1 MAQENVV
8 TRYGIDER
16 NLARINPILALNR
29 LPDDMTGW
37 QKTIQVDDQG
47 VIELT
52 CEAGKRLAP
61 HGIDADVVFALTT
74 AYYLQGRPDDYTVT
88 LNVSQLCDLAGLTRG
103 KDKYA
108 RIQESIQRLKV
119 VQFTSRNSW
128 GRPSKRGWQWASLSF
143 GVIDSIREADEVDEL
158 EQAGRYTAKTTL
170 RIRLNEDL
178 VNSIRDDHT
187 RLIDMTF
194 YVKLK
199 QPLTRLLYRLLEE
212 QRHLS
217 SQPACYQISLIAWG
231 DHLGFREVDTSK
243 SEIAPGVPATRVIRS
258 DRIQRALEPAH
269 QELIDQN
276 YLNAVVKTHR
286 GKNQTLH
293 YIFKHPAQITE
304 SEAPINQEIVDLLT
318 ARYVTPGR
326 AENFSRVTALGD
338 VQRAVEIY
346 EGIVKYKTVKNKG
359 GLMADILTHPAKYES
374 KIVTATEPS
383 AVQSP
388 TPVLEETEVVS
399 KPTEEQR
406 GMLSRMLKKTVLPEA
421 TIARLIDAVMT
432 SQLPLSEVVT
442 LSVYKD
448 TALAAHVAALLA
460 RLPTP
465 DGDH

>member
-1 MAQENVV
+1 M

-37 QKTIQVDDQG
+37 QKIIQVDDQG
-47 VIELT
+47 IIELT

-61 HGIDADVVFALTT
+61 HGIDADVIFALTT

-143 GVIDSIREADEVDEL
+143 GVIDSIREADEMDEL
-158 EQAGRYTAKTTL
+158 EQLGRYTAKTTL

-187 RLIDMTF
+187 RFIDMTF
-194 YVKLK
+194 YVRLK

-217 SQPACYQISLIAWG
+217 SQPACYQISLMAWG
-231 DHLGFREVDTSK
+231 DHLGFREVDTTK
-243 SEIAPGVPATRVIRS
+243 PEIAPGVPATRVIRS
-258 DRIQRALEPAH
+258 DRVQRALEPAH
-269 QELIDQN
+269 LELIEQN
-276 YLNAVVKTHR
+276 YLEAVVKTHR

-293 YIFKHPAQITE
+293 YVFKSPVQIAELET
-304 SEAPINQEIVDLLT
+304 PINPKIVELLT
-318 ARYVTPGR
+318 MRHVTQGR
-326 AENFSRVTALGD
+326 AENFSRVTSLSDAE
-338 VQRAVEIY
+338 RAVEIY

-359 GLMADILTHPAKYES
+359 GLLADILTHPAKYES
-374 KIVTATEPS
+374 KVITVTGQPS
-383 AVQSP
+383 MRPPIPA
-388 TPVLEETEVVS
+388 EVEKAEDLS
-399 KPTEEQR
+399 GATEEQ
-406 GMLSRMLKKTVLPEA
+406 GRMLKRVLQKTALPEA
-421 TIARLIDAVMT
+421 TTTRLLDAFMANQLSLMDVMT
-432 SQLPLSEVVT
+432 LGHCREADLS
-442 LSVYKD
+442 
-448 TALAAHVAALLA
+448 AHAAALLT
-460 RLPTP
+460 RLSSP
-465 DGDH
+465 